1 MHVKTRLLGVQMGS
15 RLTMCSVEAE
25 RDKAALGSV
34 QHTDTPAYESENWW
48 LVSCLQAH
56 SGLLNGMVYALPQT
70 NRHMS

>member
-34 QHTDTPAYESENWW
+34 QHTDTPAYESEN
-48 LVSCLQAH
+48 
-56 SGLLNGMVYALPQT
+56 
-70 NRHMS
+70 